1 MLKSREPFHRA
12 LQTAEKRPL
21 HGRAALLLASC
32 AVLSTRR
39 QHLQQ
44 QEGGALK
51 MERLPGGQS
60 ASVSGAAGA
69 KALGV
74 LARDFAEQGL
84 FGPAAKAA

>member
-1 MLKSREPFHRA
+1 
-12 LQTAEKRPL
+12 
-21 HGRAALLLASC
+21 
-32 AVLSTRR
+32 
-39 QHLQQ
+39 
-44 QEGGALK
+44 

-84 FGPAAKAA
+84 FGPAAKAAKRALKLEPESTTAV